1 MDRTVAPPRNC
12 EPSMPT
18 EIPLTLHN
26 RQRAVRLDTRWLRSF
41 ARLVLPACLA
51 ESGDG
56 RFALRE
62 VEEIAIAIVSD
73 RAIAAVHEQFMQIPG
88 ATDVI
93 TFAHG
98 DIVVSAETARA
109 RAGELGHSVES
120 ELALYIVH
128 ALLHLNG
135 FDDTSPRAAARMR
148 RVQDRLWRE
157 GLNQLPPPDL

>member
-1 MDRTVAPPRNC
+1 M
-12 EPSMPT
+12 PSS

-26 RQRAVRLDTRWLRSF
+26 RQRAVRVDTRWLRAF

-62 VEEIAIAIVSD
+62 VEEIAVAIVSD
-73 RAIAAVHEQFMQIPG
+73 RAIAAVHERFMQIPG

-98 DIVVSAETARA
+98 DVVVSAETARA
-109 RAGELGHSVES
+109 RAAELGHGVES

-157 GLNQLPPPDL
+157 GLTQLPPPPEL

>member
-1 MDRTVAPPRNC
+1 LRDVA
-12 EPSMPT
+12 
-18 EIPLTLHN
+18 
-26 RQRAVRLDTRWLRSF
+26 
-41 ARLVLPACLA
+41 
-51 ESGDG
+51 
-56 RFALRE
+56 
-62 VEEIAIAIVSD
+62 EIAIAIVSD

-88 ATDVI
+88 PTDVI

-98 DIVVSAETARA
+98 DVVVSAETARA
-109 RAGELGHSVES
+109 RAAELGHSVES

-157 GLNQLPPPDL
+157 GLRHLPSPDL

>member
-1 MDRTVAPPRNC
+1 MKAADLFVQ
-12 EPSMPT
+12 
-18 EIPLTLHN
+18 N
-26 RQRAVRLDTRWLRSF
+26 RQRAVALDTRWLRQF
-41 ARLVLPACLA
+41 ARAALPACLTV
-51 ESGDG
+51 SGDG

-62 VEEIAIAIVSD
+62 IEEIVVAIVSD
-73 RAIAAVHEQFMQIPG
+73 RKIAEVHWDFMQIPG

-98 DIVVSAETARA
+98 DVVVSAETARE
-109 RAGELGHSVES
+109 RAAELGHAVES

-135 FDDTSPRAAARMR
+135 FDDTSPREATRMR

-157 GLNQLPPPDL
+157 VLIQLPSPDL

>member
-1 MDRTVAPPRNC
+1 MQ
-12 EPSMPT
+12 
-18 EIPLTLHN
+18 PLSLHN
-26 RQRAVRLDTRWLRSF
+26 RQRAIRLDTRWLRRF
-41 ARLVLPACLA
+41 ARHILPACLA

-62 VEEIAIAIVSD
+62 VEEIAVAIVSD
-73 RAIAAVHEQFMQIPG
+73 RAIAAVHQQFMQIPG

-93 TFAHG
+93 TFEHG
-98 DIVVSAETARA
+98 DVVVSAETARA

-157 GLNQLPPPDL
+157 GLTHLPPPLES

>member
-1 MDRTVAPPRNC
+1 MA
-12 EPSMPT
+12 ST

-26 RQRAVRLDTRWLRSF
+26 RQRAVALDTRWLRSF
-41 ARLVLPACLA
+41 ARLILPACLA

-56 RFALRE
+56 RFALRG
-62 VEEIAIAIVSD
+62 VEDIGIAIVSD
-73 RAIAAVHEQFMQIPG
+73 RAIAAIHEQFMQIPG

-93 TFAHG
+93 TFAQG

-109 RAGELGHSVES
+109 RAAELGHGIES
-120 ELALYIVH
+120 ELALYFVH

-157 GLNQLPPPDL
+157 GLKQLPPPVL